1 MKNTQSLLLT
11 LCLAACTCTL
21 ALAQEF
27 KIYPGSRVDENA
39 GRQASSRS
47 TQSEVYTTSDSFEKV
62 CAFYRAL
69 YKEHR
74 WPLPPPTLPSGKPV
88 QWAFFILDG
97 AKDIV
102 HSKSWVKVQHPYIL
116 TVDENVDFKGIRDV
130 TLIQKLRKN

>member
-1 MKNTQSLLLT
+1 MRNTRSLWLT
-11 LCLAACTCTL
+11 LCLAASTCTL
-21 ALAQEF
+21 SFAQEF
-27 KIYPGSRVDENA
+27 KSYPGSRVDENA
-39 GRQASSRS
+39 GRQASARGI
-47 TQSEVYTTSDSFEKV
+47 QSEVYTTADSFEKV
-62 CAFYRAL
+62 CSFYRAL

-74 WPLPPPTLPSGKPV
+74 WPLPAPTLPSGKQV

-102 HSKSWVKVQHPYIL
+102 HSKSWVKVQRPYIL